1 MQIIESGV
9 NPCGKWQAALLLSL
23 SMVCSRHTVRLQKY
37 AKQVLNCSICQ
48 AALSVTPFAT
58 VHVQCH
64 VQLCLLSSDI
74 VLVLVQQAEAH
85 AQLGEMMQQ
94 LAFICCFASLP
105 PSAAEELPRSLMPA
119 AELVAEMPQAQKQ
132 GLTELVHLID
142 THLTKRVV
150 GPTTQPGNPT
160 AEEPGITR
168 PVSSDLSST
177 LDAWKA
183 RQLAKGPTVPFK
195 ACHLPAADKPASAFS
210 QAQAGGPQSTDAA
223 EATRNLLKETLL
235 SGQQE
240 APRHGDNSSN
250 RGKST
255 RERLREK
262 LNAMTAA
269 GEGVQAAEPSAQP
282 MSMPADQGSTF
293 LAQLAASAVAA
304 APSQALGLA
313 SGPGAAHVL
322 ADMSDVPEAKPAKKM
337 GKNQRRKAAAEASK
351 AQQPTAAA
359 GNADSAADQPE
370 AATSSSS
377 EGTASGPGS
386 PAQVSPRPV
395 EADSKAATS
404 SQDSRP
410 AQPSSTSQAEAASA
424 PSSAQDIAGAGHE
437 LAAQSDL
444 APVSSEAVA
453 GGQQPESADASSKAA
468 TREVDSDNSAQ
479 ASTKAAVSISKAD
492 PVQAVSNAAVAA
504 QAASKATIGNRKAD
518 TPSASSRA
526 AAEAAAPKSPQTG
539 SPSLAGTGTA
549 VTAHASN
556 AADTSMPEAAAA
568 QADSNPDAGKTEPTA
583 AQAGNTAAA
592 TQAGDG
598 SAATVAQPSSGD
610 RAVNG
615 AHKEGTANKNR
626 LLSQSDKAAGKDTPA
641 QLAQKAD
648 QPASSA
654 AAVPPTGIAA
664 HRPRVPKAVL
674 RATAAPYT
682 PLNPSAAVSKAKGI
696 AMGELAT
703 PFASACRSCIHQH
716 TFLSSCLCCCCLAMS
731 CLPVHGLAVSVRL
744 VMSSTIAADI

>member
-9 NPCGKWQAALLLSL
+9 NLCGKLQAALLLSL
-23 SMVCSRHTVRLQKY
+23 SMICSRHTVRLRKY
-37 AKQVLNCSICQ
+37 AKQFVSCSICQ
-48 AALSVTPFAT
+48 AALSVMPFAT
-58 VHVQCH
+58 LCVQCH

-74 VLVLVQQAEAH
+74 VLVLMQQAEAH
-85 AQLGEMMQQ
+85 PQLGEMMQQ

-105 PSAAEELPRSLMPA
+105 PSAAEELPRSLLPA

-142 THLTKRVV
+142 SHLSKRVV
-150 GPTTQPGNPT
+150 GPTAQPGIPT
-160 AEEPGITR
+160 AEEPSITR
-168 PVSSDLSST
+168 PASSHDLDSA
-177 LDAWKA
+177 LEAWKA
-183 RQLAKGPTVPFK
+183 RELAKGPTVPFK
-195 ACHLPAADKPASAFS
+195 AYHLPAADKPASAFS
-210 QAQAGGPQSTDAA
+210 QTQAGAPASTDPA

-250 RGKST
+250 RAKST

-262 LNAMTAA
+262 LNAMAAA

-282 MSMPADQGSTF
+282 VSMPADQGSTF
-293 LAQLAASAVAA
+293 LAQLAASAMAA

-313 SGPGAAHVL
+313 SGPGAAHFP
-322 ADMSDVPEAKPAKKM
+322 ADVSDAPEARPAKKM

-359 GNADSAADQPE
+359 GNADSAAVQPE

-395 EADSKAATS
+395 EGDSKAATS
-404 SQDSRP
+404 SQESRP
-410 AQPSSTSQAEAASA
+410 AQPSSTSLAEAASA
-424 PSSAQDIAGAGHE
+424 HSSAQDKAEQGQ
-437 LAAQSDL
+437 AAQSDL
-444 APVSSEAVA
+444 APMSSEAVA

-468 TREVDSDNSAQ
+468 AREADSDNSAQ

-492 PVQAVSNAAVAA
+492 PVQAVGKADAA
-504 QAASKATIGNRKAD
+504 QAASKAAIGDRKAD
-518 TPSASSRA
+518 TTRA
-526 AAEAAAPKSPQTG
+526 AAEVAEPISAQTG
-539 SPSLAGTGTA
+539 STSLAGTGMAATA
-549 VTAHASN
+549 RNV
-556 AADTSMPEAAAA
+556 ADTSMPEAAAA
-568 QADSNPDAGKTEPTA
+568 QADSKADACKTEPA
-583 AQAGNTAAA
+583 AAQVGNAAAGTQAGN
-592 TQAGDG
+592 G
-598 SAATVAQPSSGD
+598 SAAAVAQPSSGD

-615 AHKEGTANKNR
+615 ANKEGTANKNTV
-626 LLSQSDKAAGKDTPA
+626 LSQSDKAADKDTQA

-654 AAVPPTGIAA
+654 AAVPPAGIAA

-703 PFASACRSCIHQH
+703 PFASAYHSC
-716 TFLSSCLCCCCLAMS
+716 TLSAHFPFKLSLLLLLGYALPACAWSCCF
-731 CLPVHGLAVSVRL
+731 CLPCHELNH
-744 VMSSTIAADI
+744 SSSHLIGS

>member
-1 MQIIESGV
+1 M
-9 NPCGKWQAALLLSL
+9 
-23 SMVCSRHTVRLQKY
+23 
-37 AKQVLNCSICQ
+37 
-48 AALSVTPFAT
+48 PFAILC
-58 VHVQCH
+58 VQCH

-74 VLVLVQQAEAH
+74 ILVLVQQAEAH
-85 AQLGEMMQQ
+85 PQLGEMMQQ

-105 PSAAEELPRSLMPA
+105 PSAAEELPRSLLPA

-150 GPTTQPGNPT
+150 GPTAQPGYPA
-160 AEEPGITR
+160 AEEPSITR
-168 PVSSDLSST
+168 PVSYDLPST

-195 ACHLPAADKPASAFS
+195 AYHLPAADKPASAFS
-210 QAQAGGPQSTDAA
+210 QAHAGGPQSTDAA
-223 EATRNLLKETLL
+223 EATRNILKETLL

-250 RGKST
+250 RVKST
-255 RERLREK
+255 RERLRDK
-262 LNAMTAA
+262 LNAMAAA

-282 MSMPADQGSTF
+282 VSMPADQGSTF
-293 LAQLAASAVAA
+293 LAQLAASAMAA
-304 APSQALGLA
+304 APSQALGLE
-313 SGPGAAHVL
+313 SGPGATHVP
-322 ADMSDVPEAKPAKKM
+322 ADVSDAPEAKPAKKM

-359 GNADSAADQPE
+359 GNADSAAVQPE

-386 PAQVSPRPV
+386 PAQVSPRPA
-395 EADSKAATS
+395 EGDSKAATS
-404 SQDSRP
+404 SQESRP
-410 AQPSSTSQAEAASA
+410 AQPSSTSLAEAASA
-424 PSSAQDIAGAGHE
+424 HSSAQDIAEAEQGQ
-437 LAAQSDL
+437 AAQSDL
-444 APVSSEAVA
+444 APMSSEAVA

-468 TREVDSDNSAQ
+468 AREVDSDKSAQ

-492 PVQAVSNAAVAA
+492 PVQAVSNAADAE
-504 QAASKATIGNRKAD
+504 QAASKAAIGSRKAD
-518 TPSASSRA
+518 TTKASSRA
-526 AAEAAAPKSPQTG
+526 AAEVVEPISAQTG
-539 SPSLAGTGTA
+539 STALAGTGMA
-549 VTAHASN
+549 ATAHASSV
-556 AADTSMPEAAAA
+556 ADTSMPEGAAAA
-568 QADSNPDAGKTEPTA
+568 QADSKADAGKTEPTA
-583 AQAGNTAAA
+583 SQAGNTAAA
-592 TQAGDG
+592 TQAGNG
-598 SAATVAQPSSGD
+598 SAAAAAQPSSGD

-615 AHKEGTANKNR
+615 ANKEGTANKNTV
-626 LLSQSDKAAGKDTPA
+626 LSQSDKAADKDTQA

-654 AAVPPTGIAA
+654 AAVPAAGIAA

-703 PFASACRSCIHQH
+703 PFASAYHSC
-716 TFLSSCLCCCCLAMS
+716 TLSAHFPVKLSLLLPLGNALSACAWSCCF
-731 CLPVHGLAVSVRL
+731 CLPCHELNH
-744 VMSSTIAADI
+744 SSSHLIGS